1 MRLKYYQ
8 LTLRQMRFNK
18 KAFVSLFIFVTIIIF
33 LYFILMKRIE
43 PTVKELCEYKA
54 RTTALLVT
62 NRAVEKNMVD
72 IDYDTLVTI
81 KQDNNGNVKSINS
94 NSMQMNKL
102 ASKISLDIQ
111 DELNNSCYSEMTIPL
126 GSIFGSNILGGYG
139 PKIKVKN
146 VLSGTITVKF
156 MSEFEDAGINQ
167 TRHKIILKVSTNVMT
182 IAPFY
187 SSLQNFEND
196 ITIAET
202 VIVGNIPE
210 TYYNLSGMEDITDET
225 KIELMQ

>member
-1 MRLKYYQ
+1 
-8 LTLRQMRFNK
+8 
-18 KAFVSLFIFVTIIIF
+18 
-33 LYFILMKRIE
+33 
-43 PTVKELCEYKA
+43 
-54 RTTALLVT
+54 
-62 NRAVEKNMVD
+62 
-72 IDYDTLVTI
+72 
-81 KQDNNGNVKSINS
+81 
-94 NSMQMNKL
+94 
-102 ASKISLDIQ
+102 
-111 DELNNSCYSEMTIPL
+111 
-126 GSIFGSNILGGYG
+126 
-139 PKIKVKN
+139 
-146 VLSGTITVKF
+146 